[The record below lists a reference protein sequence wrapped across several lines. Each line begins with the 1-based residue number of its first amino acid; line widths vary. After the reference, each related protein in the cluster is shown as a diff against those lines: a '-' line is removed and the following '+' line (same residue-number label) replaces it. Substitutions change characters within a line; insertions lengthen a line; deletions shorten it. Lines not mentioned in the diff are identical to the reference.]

1 MSEMTKELIQRA
13 LDQDYNQANKT
24 FGEIMTVKMN
34 DLLDQEQI
42 RLADNIYNGVED
54 NDDVS
59 DDEIDQALEMEDD
72 DVEEVEME
80 DEDLQEP
87 DPDDELD
94 MDDEDGEDDD
104 EGLEW
109 ETDDEE
115 DEDSEES

>member
-54 NDDVS
+54 DDVT